1 MVARQR
7 PKTRLLKLTAAKIS
21 YLILINLKFSELKTS
36 NTSLAKPILEC
47 EEIAQ
52 MNFRLLLTFFSH
64 KASPW
69 WLSAILWLV
78 LVAPAQAAMQLR
90 VAIEQSASQVK
101 VGSSTQGV
109 VRDYNTNRPLGQIAA
124 MNAFYAQPSEG
135 GVALEQMEA
144 GAMWIEPSGNGY
156 VYIGDRWYRGK
167 TLLIPTAKGLT
178 AVNYVDLE
186 QYLYS
191 VLGGEMN
198 GNWPQEAL
206 KAQAV
211 AARTYAIYKQQNE
224 KNPVYDV
231 VNTQASQVYTGV
243 KSEAPGTYAAVNA
256 TTGQILTYKNQA
268 ILSVF
273 HACSGGHT
281 ENVEDV
287 WFEALPYLRG
297 VKDFDQNV
305 SACQWVK
312 TFSPEELNRRIS
324 GVGNLVSLN
333 PTLTP
338 YGSIKTIKVIG
349 DKGTRELR
357 GDAVRNVLGLKSTR
371 FTITEDPLGLRFDGR
386 GWGHGLGMS
395 QWGAYTLAQRGVKYQ
410 QILRHY
416 YQGTNL
422 AKIQVR

>member
-1 MVARQR
+1 
-7 PKTRLLKLTAAKIS
+7 
-21 YLILINLKFSELKTS
+21 
-36 NTSLAKPILEC
+36 
-47 EEIAQ
+47 

-64 KASPW
+64 KASHW

-101 VGSSTQGV
+101 IGSSTQGV
-109 VRDYNTNRPLGQIAA
+109 VRDYTTNRPLGQIAA

-167 TLLIPTAKGLT
+167 TIVFSTNKGLT

-191 VLGGEMN
+191 VIGSEMN

-211 AARTYAIYKQQNE
+211 AARTYAIYTRENDK
-224 KNPVYDV
+224 KGIYDLGD
-231 VNTQASQVYTGV
+231 TEASQVYKGV
-243 KSEAPGTYAAVNA
+243 ESESNGTHKAVNA
-256 TTGQILTYKNQA
+256 TGGQILTYKNRL

-287 WFEALPYLRG
+287 WSQRLPYLRR
-297 VKDFDQNV
+297 VQDYDQNV
-305 SACQWVK
+305 AACQWVR
-312 TFSPEELNRRIS
+312 TFSGEEISKRIS
-324 GVGNLVSLN
+324 GVGNVVSLS
-333 PTLTP
+333 PKFTP
-338 YGSIKTIKVIG
+338 YGSIKTMKFVG
-349 DKGTRELR
+349 DRGTRSLKGE
-357 GDAVRNVLGLKSTR
+357 AVRNALGLRSTN
-371 FTITEDPLGLRFDGR
+371 FTVTEDPSGLRLYGR

-395 QWGAYTLAQRGVKYQ
+395 QWGAYNLAKQGVNYQ
-410 QILRHY
+410 QILAHY
-416 YQGTNL
+416 YRGTSL
-422 AKIQVR
+422 ARIQVQ

>member
-1 MVARQR
+1 MVTQR
-7 PKTRLLKLTAAKIS
+7 LQLLFQRLLHPSSSGLT
-21 YLILINLKFSELKTS
+21 ILLW
-36 NTSLAKPILEC
+36 
-47 EEIAQ
+47 IA
-52 MNFRLLLTFFSH
+52 
-64 KASPW
+64 
-69 WLSAILWLV
+69 
-78 LVAPAQAAMQLR
+78 LVAPAQAALELR
-90 VAIEQSASQVK
+90 VAIQQGVSK
-101 VGSSTQGV
+101 ITIGSSTKAVIRDGAGRV
-109 VRDYNTNRPLGQIAA
+109 VGEMAPMDGKEARSSGGSVA
-124 MNAFYAQPSEG
+124 MDGRKATD
-135 GVALEQMEA
+135 LL
-144 GAMWIEPSGNGY
+144 IEPTSGGY
-156 VYIGDRWYRGK
+156 VWIGDRWYRGRAR
-167 TLLIPTAKGLT
+167 IVPSGKGLT
-178 AVNYVDLE
+178 AVNQVDLE

-243 KSEAPGTYAAVNA
+243 KSEAPGTYAAVTA

-395 QWGAYTLAQRGVKYQ
+395 QWGAYNLAKQGVNYQ
-410 QILRHY
+410 QILAHY
-416 YQGTNL
+416 YRGTSL
-422 AKIQVR
+422 ARIQVQ